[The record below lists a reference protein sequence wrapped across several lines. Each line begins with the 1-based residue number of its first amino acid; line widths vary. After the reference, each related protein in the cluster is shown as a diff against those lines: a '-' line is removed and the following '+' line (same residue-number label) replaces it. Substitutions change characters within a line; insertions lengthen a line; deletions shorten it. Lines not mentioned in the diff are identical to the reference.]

1 MISSA
6 ASLRKNGEPIE
17 KGRAKLYHV
26 HTMHRD
32 DLAEEE
38 KRMRLLRLLVDLNQ
52 AVLMQANL
60 TLREAFEIMQD
71 TKKAA
76 LTLFPDKEHVYDLV
90 YTPRFKRII
99 SERFVIPGGLSHSCR
114 S

>member
-1 MISSA
+1 MTA
-6 ASLRKNGEPIE
+6 N
-17 KGRAKLYHV
+17 
-26 HTMHRD
+26 
-32 DLAEEE
+32 DLQEEE
-38 KRMRLLRLLVDLNQ
+38 KKMRRLRFVVDLAQ
-52 AVLMQANL
+52 GVLMQADL

-76 LTLFPDKEHVYDLV
+76 LALFPDKEHVYDLV